1 MVKVWGSHDMLS
13 TMLLPFL
20 QEAMPHLMMTTIY
33 NYTIQ
38 QTAPGIALDVAFVLA
53 GDGRAWLS
61 TSTAHR
67 CRAAVGFHQSSMSES
82 TVAGKKPQKTA
93 TWREKNMPKYPKISL
108 KKKTSWCLKMGYTGI
123 PFQTIENGR
132 FFARGAV
139 LLGDTRGNSC
149 YALQYAMSTCAKSRI
164 ESACGLAGR
173 FPDVFVTAVAS
184 ALGLKHWQLHHFTTG
199 SKVGLLW

>member
-82 TVAGKKPQKTA
+82 TVAGKKPRK
-93 TWREKNMPKYPKISL
+93 RPLGEKKICQNIPKYP
-108 KKKTSWCLKMGYTGI
+108 
-123 PFQTIENGR
+123 
-132 FFARGAV
+132 
-139 LLGDTRGNSC
+139 
-149 YALQYAMSTCAKSRI
+149 
-164 ESACGLAGR
+164 
-173 FPDVFVTAVAS
+173 
-184 ALGLKHWQLHHFTTG
+184 
-199 SKVGLLW
+199 

>member
-1 MVKVWGSHDMLS
+1 
-13 TMLLPFL
+13 
-20 QEAMPHLMMTTIY
+20 
-33 NYTIQ
+33 
-38 QTAPGIALDVAFVLA
+38 
-53 GDGRAWLS
+53 
-61 TSTAHR
+61 
-67 CRAAVGFHQSSMSES
+67 
-82 TVAGKKPQKTA
+82 
-93 TWREKNMPKYPKISL
+93 
-108 KKKTSWCLKMGYTGI
+108 MGYTGI
-123 PFQTIENGR
+123 PFQTIENGL

-139 LLGDTRGNSC
+139 LLGDTRGNAC